1 MHWLISFDWLA
12 DGGEHFMLTLKLPSF
27 LLQLL
32 LLVCLVQIMNKYNS
46 VIEIDSFYCF
56 RDNIQRKNKLKKLV
70 IILTSRD
77 ISFILGA
84 SNYIGEIVNTVSY
97 DFYLDTK
104 YVSHCDR
111 DTIQL

>member
-1 MHWLISFDWLA
+1 
-12 DGGEHFMLTLKLPSF
+12 
-27 LLQLL
+27 
-32 LLVCLVQIMNKYNS
+32 MNKFSLVGRWWRTFYAYLETTLLSFTIAFASLFYSDNEYTYNS
-46 VIEIDSFYCF
+46 VIDIDSFYCF

-84 SNYIGEIVNTVSY
+84 SNYIGEIVNTVSN

-104 YVSHCDR
+104 WVSHCDQ